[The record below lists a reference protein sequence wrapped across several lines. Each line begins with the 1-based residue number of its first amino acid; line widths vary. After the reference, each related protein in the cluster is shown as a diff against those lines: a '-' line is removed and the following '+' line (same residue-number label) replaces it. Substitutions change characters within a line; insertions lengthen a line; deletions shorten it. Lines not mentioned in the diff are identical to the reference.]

1 MRRQW
6 SCVLFVL
13 LLFSSGRSAFAV
25 KSLKLSIP
33 KDQPIVIEVPQSQ
46 WAVKET
52 SWTGGIP
59 ISVLRADGDFLNKR
73 QWEDGSLP
81 VLADFHIEKAQ
92 DCGSG
97 VMSGRIVGCPP
108 NWKQLELRSGIAW
121 LKVQFS
127 PEVTDVESALKQIA
141 FIGTV
146 TQFEATS
153 YLHDKVFLPNEAK
166 LFGAL
171 PELTQ
176 ADRYAFF
183 KMGVIRGF
191 DMSSANFKG
200 QGYVKVAI
208 PASTTFNTIRVSQ
221 EQRVSQVIKEV
232 ILPEAKTLLPLA
244 TDKPIGGLAFQ
255 LSIPAYNFVT
265 GGEAKFDDLLV
276 YLTTEKLKE
285 FVASDITSQSLISNS
300 IVLLNGDRIEAKL

>member
-1 MRRQW
+1 MGKPLAGASRGRAPLAAFAVACFCRRGVAGRADRPAEEGAGGPKGRRRGGNLLPAWSYVPITFCSFAISCYPWIMVPVHFKQISPWITKAGIMRRQW

-121 LKVQFS
+121 LKVQFP
-127 PEVTDVESALKQIA
+127 PEVTD
-141 FIGTV
+141 
-146 TQFEATS
+146 
-153 YLHDKVFLPNEAK
+153 
-166 LFGAL
+166 
-171 PELTQ
+171 
-176 ADRYAFF
+176 
-183 KMGVIRGF
+183 
-191 DMSSANFKG
+191 
-200 QGYVKVAI
+200 
-208 PASTTFNTIRVSQ
+208 
-221 EQRVSQVIKEV
+221 
-232 ILPEAKTLLPLA
+232 
-244 TDKPIGGLAFQ
+244 LAFRMRR
-255 LSIPAYNFVT
+255 S
-265 GGEAKFDDLLV
+265 
-276 YLTTEKLKE
+276 
-285 FVASDITSQSLISNS
+285 
-300 IVLLNGDRIEAKL
+300 